1 MIRLCIDTSAY
12 SHFRRGDA
20 EVVALLDSAPWIG
33 VPAIVLGELR
43 TGFGLGRRPADN
55 EAALRRF
62 LSNPAVQIL
71 EIDDVASSIY
81 AEIVI
86 ALREAGTPIPTNDIW
101 IAAAAAREGAVVATY
116 DQHFRR
122 IGRVGVRLMG
132 ERA

>member
-20 EVVALLDSAPWIG
+20 EVVALLDSAAWIG

-43 TGFGLGRRPADN
+43 TGFGLGRRSEDN
-55 EAALRRF
+55 EAALRKF
-62 LSNPAVQIL
+62 LGNPAVQVL
-71 EIDDVASSIY
+71 EIDDATSCIY

-86 ALREAGTPIPTNDIW
+86 ALREAGTPVPTNDIW
-101 IAAAAAREGAVVATY
+101 IAAAAACEGAPVVTY
-116 DQHFRR
+116 DRHFRR

-132 ERA
+132 T